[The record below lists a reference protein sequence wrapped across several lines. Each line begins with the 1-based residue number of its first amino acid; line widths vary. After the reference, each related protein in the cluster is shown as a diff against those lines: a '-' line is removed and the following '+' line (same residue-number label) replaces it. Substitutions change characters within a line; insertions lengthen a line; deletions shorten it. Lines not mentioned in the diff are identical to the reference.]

1 MMGALC
7 HLSIN
12 FQLTN
17 IKFLIKTINIVV
29 KTLNMEL
36 EKKLRHSLKLK
47 FKLANQIMIKLR
59 SRHLRLATVAKMMIT
74 GWVTLTSSCI
84 ISSPTQ
90 F

>member
-1 MMGALC
+1 MGALC
-7 HLSIN
+7 DLSIN

-17 IKFLIKTINIVV
+17 IKFLIKTTNIVV

-36 EKKLRHSLKLK
+36 EKKLKHSLKLK
-47 FKLANQIMIKLR
+47 FKSANQIMIKLK
-59 SRHLRLATVAKMMIT
+59 SRYVRLATVPKMVIT
-74 GWVTLTSSCI
+74 GWETLTSSYI